1 MTHTKI
7 CFIRHA
13 ESVANVMR
21 EHGEPGSQD
30 VRDPP
35 LSAKGLRDAK
45 AYGSTMRTILEKNG
59 FDLRTCQVASSPLQR
74 ARQTVGAL
82 FPSKQALVVPSFGEN
97 GVIPENT
104 PAGRPYQAPNFT
116 KTMQWI
122 KRLGTD
128 VVVVGHGSFL
138 RQSLQQSQKVKNLD
152 AFILEDDRLKSVPFS
167 KMVKLGRSRK
177 RSTIRRRR
185 SQKQSRNQRTAKQY
199 GGYPLAMYSPGA
211 QMHGTSPTATGV
223 GIGSSN
229 DSWARN
235 TIERT

>member
-21 EHGEPGSQD
+21 EHGESGSQD

-45 AYGSTMRTILEKNG
+45 AYGSTIRAILEKNG

-104 PAGRPYQAPNFT
+104 PAGRPYQAPNFNT
-116 KTMQWI
+116 TMQWI
-122 KRLGTD
+122 KSLHTD
-128 VVVVGHGSFL
+128 VVIVGHGSFL

-152 AFILEDDRLKSVPFS
+152 AFILDGRLKSVPFS
-167 KMVKLGRSRK
+167 KMVKRGTRKRSSRSRK
-177 RSTIRRRR
+177 
-185 SQKQSRNQRTAKQY
+185 QSRKQNRTRNRNQY

-211 QMHGTSPTATGV
+211 QMHGTSPTVTGV
-223 GIGSSN
+223 GIGHSN
-229 DSWARN
+229 DSWART